1 MASQKRISDFFTNPS
16 GQKPKPNSNVSADP
30 TQTRLVLKYKSNFLC
45 SGLTIYVVFSF
56 SLLTIFIC
64 NFDNAFT
71 KNIFKSLSYLRLA
84 MRLLLRPI
92 PRHFSKCG
100 AKREAA
106 MLRLQLGH
114 THSLFFH
121 WLYTCPNTS
130 TPGWSTI
137 SGKVFYYSTK
147 KNSKE

>member
-64 NFDNAFT
+64 NLDNAFT

-84 MRLLLRPI
+84 IRLLLCSILRK
-92 PRHFSKCG
+92 FSKCL
-100 AKREAA
+100 AKHVAA
-106 MLRLQLGH
+106 MLRLQFFC
-114 THSLFFH
+114 THLFLLHLHYMCHITSNLSL
-121 WLYTCPNTS
+121 S
-130 TPGWSTI
+130 TLSVI
-137 SGKVFYYSTK
+137 
-147 KNSKE
+147 